1 MFHSI
6 RTRLTFIFILF
17 FLILESI
24 QLISLYLFLNDAF
37 LTQKEN
43 TMLQAFDEMNDD
55 QLENPTVFQDIVA
68 VLQDYEVT
76 SNLYF
81 CLVERDSGDVLYS
94 TNDSIEENIALR
106 DVNDEVYDE
115 EPDPRIISGYNS
127 NNWLVL
133 YRSILTEQHC
143 YNTVI
148 WTCYEA
154 ELKNTV
160 LGLSPILLLT
170 LLLSCVVGGLLSF
183 QFAGH
188 IVKPIQQIDRTAQ
201 KIACQDFSTTLKI
214 PKTKDELQRLAKN
227 INQMSQQLEQD
238 MTQLKAINSQL
249 EQDIDEK
256 SRIDRMR
263 REFLSNVSHELK
275 TPLSIIS
282 SYAEML
288 KYEGEHI
295 DTGEYTDVILD
306 ETRQMNQMIGKLL
319 DLSRLEHAAEHL
331 ELSPCNLSETV
342 ESLMETRRILFQQ
355 KGLSLNCSISPNL
368 TVRADETYLSQAMD
382 NYLGNALKYTSEGGS
397 VTVQLKM
404 YGPLI
409 RFQVTNTCPP
419 ISEEEQ
425 REIWESFY
433 KLDKSRSKDRNMSV
447 GLGLYIVK
455 TIVEAHDGNY
465 GLENTEDGVSFYIDL
480 PPLS

>member
-188 IVKPIQQIDRTAQ
+188 IVKPIQQIDRTAH

-282 SYAEML
+282 SYAVML

-480 PPLS
+480 TPLS